1 MYNQKKLSAEFS
13 AWDKHL
19 NEQKLPTWD
28 ELPDLELYMDQVL
41 ILINRYTNI
50 FNPTGQAPAVTPPM
64 INNYVK
70 QKTIPAPNNKK
81 YGRVHLAYLIMVC
94 TLKQA
99 LTIATIEK
107 MIPFGLEE
115 EKVKDIYNSFA
126 ENQRKAFSYVS
137 EQVSRVAEPILTE
150 EGINPLRMQ
159 DLILQ
164 VAITANIFKTLT
176 DHITELSVPTQKP
189 EEGQKK

>member
-176 DHITELSVPTQKP
+176 DHITELSVPTPKS
-189 EEGQKK
+189 EETQKK

>member
-176 DHITELSVPTQKP
+176 DHITELSVPTPKP